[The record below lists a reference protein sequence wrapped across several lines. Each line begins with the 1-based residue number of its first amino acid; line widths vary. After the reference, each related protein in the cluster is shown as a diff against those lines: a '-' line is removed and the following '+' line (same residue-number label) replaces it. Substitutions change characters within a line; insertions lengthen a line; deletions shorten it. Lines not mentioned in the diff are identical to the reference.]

1 MFRLSLKQKRHWL
14 QNWKAG
20 RETYEKTNF
29 CHKQKYDL
37 FLLGSAWCRHQH
49 LHCRTNVLIYHGP
62 DPRYWTGT
70 WVSYELV
77 HIQNDIFIPPWF
89 PYNFI
94 GIWTISMVRFWSIA
108 SSWLHQI
115 NSISVIVVIYF
126 RVIDTLRMWLVRVL
140 WSCIFFWGMV
150 SGGGELKMP
159 AKAKAKQSTA
169 GPGQVSISAS
179 VKIILIF
186 QEKLLAAKKTICE
199 AINTTNMWWP
209 QRKQTLS
216 PVVTRGWLSCQR
228 NFAVDFTISQ
238 YL

>member
-1 MFRLSLKQKRHWL
+1 MTQKIAAMVIIINNKIMKIFLSKHPCTDNNRIWRFCTFLPWAIFCLSLKQKRHWL

-20 RETYEKTNF
+20 RETYEKTDF

-77 HIQNDIFIPPWF
+77 HIQNYIFIPPWF

-108 SSWLHQI
+108 GSWLHQC
-115 NSISVIVVIYF
+115 Y
-126 RVIDTLRMWLVRVL
+126 
-140 WSCIFFWGMV
+140 C
-150 SGGGELKMP
+150 
-159 AKAKAKQSTA
+159 
-169 GPGQVSISAS
+169 
-179 VKIILIF
+179 
-186 QEKLLAAKKTICE
+186 C
-199 AINTTNMWWP
+199 
-209 QRKQTLS
+209 
-216 PVVTRGWLSCQR
+216 
-228 NFAVDFTISQ
+228 
-238 YL
+238 YY

>member
-1 MFRLSLKQKRHWL
+1 MQEGKSIRRQTFV
-14 QNWKAG
+14 
-20 RETYEKTNF
+20 TN
-29 CHKQKYDL
+29 KQKYDL

-94 GIWTISMVRFWSIA
+94 GIWTISMIRFWSIA

-126 RVIDTLRMWLVRVL
+126 RVIDTLRMWDVRVC

-150 SGGGELKMP
+150 SGGGELK
-159 AKAKAKQSTA
+159 
-169 GPGQVSISAS
+169 ISAANR
-179 VKIILIF
+179 LIGEVV
-186 QEKLLAAKKTICE
+186 QSRRRPLLGPSPCWKRLLAFLYHVYLP
-199 AINTTNMWWP
+199 WG
-209 QRKQTLS
+209 QRPFS
-216 PVVTRGWLSCQR
+216 IVS
-228 NFAVDFTISQ
+228 
-238 YL
+238 